1 MSSNLAAEV
10 AELTYT
16 YLSDELV
23 VENIIAEK
31 VPLVEIADACVQ
43 NPSIELEKSI
53 LTGMRFPV
61 ILVNNTLE
69 EHEKAV
75 VGLSNRLPYDS
86 SKKYLCIIGNQR
98 VTIARKYFSSI
109 DAFIVDKGIKSIII
123 KQTYEEIYGRL

>member
-1 MSSNLAAEV
+1 MSSNLGAEV
-10 AELTYT
+10 AELTYA
-16 YLSDELV
+16 YLSDGLIVEKV
-23 VENIIAEK
+23 VSEK
-31 VPLVEIADACVQ
+31 VPLAEIADACVQ
-43 NPSIELEKSI
+43 NPSVELEKSI

-75 VGLSNRLPYDS
+75 VGLSNRLPYDG

-109 DAFIVDKGIKSIII
+109 DAFIVDNGIKSIII
-123 KQTYEEIYGRL
+123 KQTYEEIYGKL